1 MGHLSFKEVLCLQTL
16 RTALHGKDHRTFVAH
31 GGDWYDR
38 IRAYFR
44 GDIVPARRLYELPNL
59 AD

>member
-1 MGHLSFKEVLCLQTL
+1 MTKPLWVQTL
-16 RTALHGKDHRTFVAH
+16 RTALHGKEHRTFVAH

-44 GDIVPARRLYELPNL
+44 SDIVPARRLHELPSL